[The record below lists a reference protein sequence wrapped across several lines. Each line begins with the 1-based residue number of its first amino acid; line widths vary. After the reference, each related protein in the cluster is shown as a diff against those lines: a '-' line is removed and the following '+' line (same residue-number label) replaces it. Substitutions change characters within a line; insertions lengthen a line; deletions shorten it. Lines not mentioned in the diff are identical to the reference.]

1 MKHHTSK
8 GVRLLSLLLSL
19 CLTAQLGA
27 SAWAAESS
35 YQEGMLSPE
44 AAASESAQE
53 PDQSREEYEQP
64 DDQPEAAEA
73 EASEQAEPES
83 TEPSEA
89 GDESQKEQAEEQAEP
104 AEKSADAPE
113 HKSQS
118 EPEPEPEPDD
128 KADESAAEAEPDVD
142 SPEFWEE
149 FREEYAE
156 DGDYLKRY
164 EAYQEEGVKR
174 AFEDDDDIPGTIE
187 ALSEEEL
194 EAMAAAN
201 STKSPFTGKTY
212 THAASKKG
220 KTVTLGIDVSY
231 FQGNIDWKKV
241 KAAGVKFAILR
252 CGRTRV
258 HSFSIGKDE
267 KFEEYVKGAHD
278 AGIKIGVYY
287 FSQATSVKEAQQEAK
302 KTLEYIN
309 SHRSWITLP
318 VFLDIETGKLGG
330 KAYRINK
337 VSRSQGTKNVL
348 AYSKIIKDAGYEV
361 GYYGNPND
369 LADMCDVS
377 QLTGCICW
385 LARWSTS
392 TTYSSP
398 YDYWQYSSSG
408 KVNGISGR
416 VDCNFRYSGKSEAET
431 EVPVPEDSGKPA
443 QVTGLKVTNQG
454 DNFLDLK
461 WNAVSTAERYKV
473 EGKADGGS
481 FKELAVSVGNTC
493 KLTGL
498 KSGTAYTLRVKAVNA
513 KGTGS
518 ASASVTASTTGNL
531 AAQPAPQ
538 PEPEPEPEPQPVKR
552 TDLAAPKLLS
562 AENVNGGVRV
572 KWEKVNEAELYRVYR
587 KSKGGQWTVLVDT
600 TSLSYL
606 DKSAKNGT
614 WYRYTVRCINAS
626 DKSNA
631 GSYDKTGA
639 TVTYYAAPTLTKAVY
654 TGKGVSLSYNKV
666 AGVKC
671 YRVFRK
677 GSSGSWKGVATTT
690 AASVVDNSAKKGQ
703 VYRYTVRGVTEDGK
717 KYLTGYDSEGRTL
730 FAVTAPKLSTAK
742 NSKAGTIAVKW
753 PKTGGAQGYELRWVL
768 GKVTQKK
775 TVDGGNKTGASIGGL
790 TKGKTYLVSV
800 RCFRKAGDK
809 LWYSAWSGAKKVKV
823 SK

>member
-19 CLTAQLGA
+19 CLSAQLGA

-44 AAASESAQE
+44 ATASESAQE
-53 PDQSREEYEQP
+53 PDQSREESEQL
-64 DDQPEAAEA
+64 DDQPEA

-89 GDESQKEQAEEQAEP
+89 GEKAQEEQAEP
-104 AEKSADAPE
+104 AEKSADASE
-113 HKSQS
+113 RKAQS
-118 EPEPEPEPDD
+118 EPEPDD

-149 FREEYAE
+149 FREEYAD
-156 DGDYLKRY
+156 DGDYIKRY

-174 AFEDDDDIPGTIE
+174 AFEDDDDIPGTVE

-241 KAAGVKFAILR
+241 KAAGVKFVILR

-258 HSFSIGKDE
+258 HSFGIGKDE

-278 AGIKIGVYY
+278 VGIKIGVYY

-361 GYYGNPND
+361 GYYGNPDD
-369 LADMCDVS
+369 LANLCDVS

-416 VDCNFRYSGKSEAET
+416 VDCNFRYTGKGEAET
-431 EVPVPEDSGKPA
+431 EVPIPEESGKPA
-443 QVTGLKVTNQG
+443 QVTGLKVTKQG
-454 DNFLDLK
+454 ENFLDLK

-481 FKELAVSVGNTC
+481 FQELAVSVGNTC

-538 PEPEPEPEPQPVKR
+538 PEPEPVKR
-552 TDLAAPKLLS
+552 RDLAAPKLLG
-562 AENVNGGVRV
+562 AESVLGGVRV
-572 KWEKVNEAELYRVYR
+572 KWKEVNEAELYRLYR
-587 KSKGGQWTVLVDT
+587 KARGEKEWTVLKDT

-631 GSYDKTGA
+631 GTCDGTGVS
-639 TVTYYAAPTLTKAVY
+639 VTYYAAPTLTKAVY

-666 AGVKC
+666 AGVNR

-677 GSSGSWKGVATTT
+677 GSSGTWKGVTTTT
-690 AASVVDNSAKKGQ
+690 AASIVDKGAKKGQ

-717 KYLTGYDSEGRTL
+717 KYLTGYEEEGRTL
-730 FAVTAPKLSTAK
+730 FAVTAPKLSSAR

-768 GKVTQKK
+768 GKVTQRK
-775 TVDGGNKTGASIGGL
+775 TVDGGTKTGASIGGL
-790 TKGKTYLVSV
+790 TKGKIYLVSV
-800 RCFRKAGDK
+800 RCFRKVGDK
-809 LWYSAWSGAKKVKV
+809 LWYSAWSGAKKVKI